1 MTNQEMIA
9 EMLDR
14 AAAAQEQLASTFGVI
29 EALDKDGDFDLHD
42 QMHTADGLLE
52 GLGALIQRMQKI
64 NG

>member
-1 MTNQEMIA
+1 MTNQEMIR

-14 AAAAQEQLASTFGVI
+14 LQAQQEAMASAFTVI

-42 QMHTADGLLE
+42 QMATADGLLE
-52 GLGALIQRMQKI
+52 GLGGLIDRMQKI